1 MPIGRVVKNYNGYYY
16 VDTGTG
22 ELTECRR
29 RGKIKEKIFVGDKLE
44 FTATDAGKGIIEKI
58 LPRFNLLKRPTIANI
73 DAMVI
78 VMAAASPDPNKTLVD
93 KILMTCEHGG
103 LTPVLCFN
111 KCDLSKDTGHEYA
124 AYYRQ
129 CGYAVYLVSAA
140 TGTGLDELKQGLS
153 GKVTAFAGPSGVGKS
168 SLLTAIAGKE
178 LHIGEVSRKIG
189 RGRHTTRHSEIIR
202 VDNNTYVIDTPGFS
216 ALDFAHMEAKAI
228 AALMPDIRKFA
239 PHCRFASCLHR
250 AEPDCAVKQAV
261 ADGLIAPGRY
271 ETYCKILDELSERK

>member
-1 MPIGRVVKNYNGYYY
+1 M
-16 VDTGTG
+16 
-22 ELTECRR
+22 
-29 RGKIKEKIFVGDKLE
+29 
-44 FTATDAGKGIIEKI
+44 
-58 LPRFNLLKRPTIANI
+58 
-73 DAMVI
+73 
-78 VMAAASPDPNKTLVD
+78 
-93 KILMTCEHGG
+93 
-103 LTPVLCFN
+103 
-111 KCDLSKDTGHEYA
+111 SKDTGHEYA

-140 TGTGLDELKQGLS
+140 TEKGLDELKLGLS

-250 AEPDCAVKQAV
+250 AEPNCAVKQAV
-261 ADGLIAPGRY
+261 ADGLIAPERY

>member
-16 VDTGTG
+16 VDTGAG

-29 RGKIKEKIFVGDKLE
+29 RGKIREKIFVGDKLE

-111 KCDLSKDTGHEYA
+111 KCDLSNDTGHEYA

-129 CGYAVYLVSAA
+129 CGYTVYLVSAA

-178 LHIGEVSRKIG
+178 LHVGEVSRKIG

-202 VDNNTYVIDTPGFS
+202 IDNNTYVIDTPGFS
-216 ALDFAHMEAKAI
+216 ALDFTHMEAKAI
-228 AALMPDIRKFA
+228 ATLMPDIRKFS
-239 PHCRFASCLHR
+239 PCCRFASCLHR

-261 ADGLIAPGRY
+261 ADGLIARGRY

>member
-93 KILMTCEHGG
+93 KMLMTCEHGG

-129 CGYAVYLVSAA
+129 CGYTVYLVSAA

-178 LHIGEVSRKIG
+178 LHVGEVSRKIG
-189 RGRHTTRHSEIIR
+189 RGRHTTRHSEII
-202 VDNNTYVIDTPGFS
+202 V
-216 ALDFAHMEAKAI
+216 ALRPACI
-228 AALMPDIRKFA
+228 GPSRTV
-239 PHCRFASCLHR
+239 P
-250 AEPDCAVKQAV
+250 
-261 ADGLIAPGRY
+261 
-271 ETYCKILDELSERK
+271 

>member
-1 MPIGRVVKNYNGYYY
+1 M
-16 VDTGTG
+16 
-22 ELTECRR
+22 
-29 RGKIKEKIFVGDKLE
+29 
-44 FTATDAGKGIIEKI
+44 
-58 LPRFNLLKRPTIANI
+58 
-73 DAMVI
+73 
-78 VMAAASPDPNKTLVD
+78 
-93 KILMTCEHGG
+93 
-103 LTPVLCFN
+103 CFN

-178 LHIGEVSRKIG
+178 LHVGEVSRKIG

-228 AALMPDIRKFA
+228 AALMPDIRKFT

-261 ADGLIAPGRY
+261 ADGLIARGRY

>member
-16 VDTGTG
+16 VDTGAG

-29 RGKIKEKIFVGDKLE
+29 RGNIREKIFVGDKLE

-111 KCDLSKDTGHEYA
+111 KCDLSNDTGHEYA

-129 CGYAVYLVSAA
+129 CGYTVYLVSAA

-178 LHIGEVSRKIG
+178 LHVGEVSRKIG

-202 VDNNTYVIDTPGFS
+202 IDNNTYVIDTPGFS
-216 ALDFAHMEAKAI
+216 ALDFTHVEAKAI
-228 AALMPDIRKFA
+228 ATLMPDIRKFS
-239 PHCRFASCLHR
+239 PYCRFASCLHR

-261 ADGLIAPGRY
+261 ADGLIARGRY

>member
-16 VDTGTG
+16 VDTGAG

-29 RGKIKEKIFVGDKLE
+29 RGKIREKIFVGDKLE
-44 FTATDAGKGIIEKI
+44 FTATDAGKGIIEKS

-111 KCDLSKDTGHEYA
+111 KCDLSNDTGHEYA

-129 CGYAVYLVSAA
+129 CGYTVYLVSAA

-202 VDNNTYVIDTPGFS
+202 IDNNTYVIDTPGFS
-216 ALDFAHMEAKAI
+216 ALDFTHMEAKAI
-228 AALMPDIRKFA
+228 ATLMPDIRKFS
-239 PHCRFASCLHR
+239 PYCRFASCLHR

-261 ADGLIAPGRY
+261 ADGLIARGRY